1 MKNKLLFTLILVF
14 IPIFLIAELN
24 VYFNCNRFPSENE
37 NTTFEITY
45 NVFDSDLDFTA
56 RDNILIAQLLVN
68 FNIYDVDG
76 QELYHKDF
84 IRQIKVDLDKTSIY
98 HDEFFIDK
106 MKATVTPGLYKF
118 SIDIQDRVNK
128 ESLTWEKTFHTLEFS
143 HMNLSDIEISSFH
156 QSDSTSSFKDFK
168 RDNVLFLVNPNHLF
182 DHAKD
187 EGFTYYFEV
196 FRNVLTEEKTLEG
209 NWILT
214 VQNKDQNT
222 VYNEEKEFSSTY
234 SISPFWNWI
243 PISQWE
249 SGTYTLSLN
258 LYSKDSSDEPI
269 ASRKELIF
277 IQETEESISKAE
289 IDKEYRYAK
298 YFLTNYEEGVFDNL
312 DDEGRVEFLKRFWE
326 QNDPNPKTEQN
337 EYKEEIIRRINYTN
351 RNFSY
356 LGDGWKSDRGRIYI
370 RRGKPEEIIDKSY
383 EYHAK
388 PYIIWK
394 YYIGG
399 KRIYIFVDFTKMGN
413 YKLVYVENDEF
424 EFGDPNWQDYLGPY
438 FDENELQ

>member
-1 MKNKLLFTLILVF
+1 MKNKLLLILILIF

-24 VYFNCNRFPSENE
+24 VYFDCNRFPSENE

-45 NVFDSDLDFTA
+45 KIFDSDLDFTA
-56 RDNILIAQLLVN
+56 QDNILIAQLLVN
-68 FNIYDVDG
+68 FNIYDADG

-84 IRQIKVDLDKTSIY
+84 IRQISVDLDKTSIY
-98 HDEFFIDK
+98 QEEFFIDK

-118 SIDIQDRVNK
+118 RIEIQDRVK
-128 ESLTWEKTFHTLEFS
+128 GESITWEKYIHTLDFS
-143 HMNLSDIEISSFH
+143 YMNLSDVEISSFH
-156 QSDSTSSFKDFK
+156 QPDSTARFQDFK

-182 DHAKD
+182 NPAKN

-196 FRNVLTEEKTLEG
+196 FQNVSTEEKPLEG
-209 NWILT
+209 KWILT
-214 VQNKDQNT
+214 IQNKDQNS
-222 VYNEEKEFSSTY
+222 VYNEGKEFSSTY
-234 SISPFWNWI
+234 SISPFWKWI
-243 PISQWE
+243 PISQWDA
-249 SGTYTLSLN
+249 GTYTLSLD
-258 LYSKDSSDEPI
+258 LYSKDTADKPI
-269 ASRKELIF
+269 ASREELIF
-277 IQETEESISKAE
+277 IQESEESISEAE

-298 YFLTNYEEGVFDNL
+298 YFLTNYEENVFNNL

-326 QNDPNPKTEQN
+326 QNDPNPKNEQN
-337 EYKEEIIRRINYTN
+337 EYKEEIIRRVNYTN
-351 RNFSY
+351 RNFSHY
-356 LGDGWKSDRGRIYI
+356 GDGWKSDRGRIYI
-370 RRGKPEEIIDKSY
+370 RWGKPEEVIDKSY
-383 EYHAK
+383 EFDAK

-394 YYIGG
+394 YYLGG